1 MLYQISRWSVYNLT
15 SVKKLQDKNMDL
27 LERKDA
33 EKLLHNFLTSTLKKQ
48 ADIDKLMVLAIN
60 HESGIPMK
68 GIIYEYDKM
77 EKNKLTAQDLD
88 DLNTLMHFYGP

>member
-1 MLYQISRWSVYNLT
+1 
-15 SVKKLQDKNMDL
+15 MDIAL
-27 LERKDA
+27 
-33 EKLLHNFLTSTLKKQ
+33 
-48 ADIDKLMVLAIN
+48 N

-77 EKNKLTAQDLD
+77 EKNKPTKQNLD

>member
-1 MLYQISRWSVYNLT
+1 MYF
-15 SVKKLQDKNMDL
+15 

-33 EKLLHNFLTSTLKKQ
+33 EKLPHKFLNNTLKNQ
-48 ADIDKLMVLAIN
+48 TDIDKLMGLAIN
-60 HESGIPMK
+60 HDYGIPMK

-77 EKNKLTAQDLD
+77 EKNKPTKQDLD

>member
-1 MLYQISRWSVYNLT
+1 MIYF
-15 SVKKLQDKNMDL
+15 

-33 EKLLHNFLTSTLKKQ
+33 EKLLYKFLKNTLKNQ
-48 ADIDKLMVLAIN
+48 TDIDKLMGLAIN
-60 HESGIPMK
+60 HDYGIPMK

-77 EKNKLTAQDLD
+77 EKNKPTKQDLD

>member
-1 MLYQISRWSVYNLT
+1 MLRGIYYVFLRKKRCWKT
-15 SVKKLQDKNMDL
+15 SPKSFKEHFKKQSDIDL
-27 LERKDA
+27 L
-33 EKLLHNFLTSTLKKQ
+33 L
-48 ADIDKLMVLAIN
+48 DIAVN

-77 EKNKLTAQDLD
+77 EKNKPTKQNLD

>member
-1 MLYQISRWSVYNLT
+1 
-15 SVKKLQDKNMDL
+15 MDL

-33 EKLLHNFLTSTLKKQ
+33 EKLLHNFFTSTLKKQ
-48 ADIDKLMVLAIN
+48 SDIDKLMALAIN

>member
-1 MLYQISRWSVYNLT
+1 MMYF
-15 SVKKLQDKNMDL
+15 

-33 EKLLHNFLTSTLKKQ
+33 EKLLDKFLKNTLKNQ
-48 ADIDKLMVLAIN
+48 TDIDKLMGLAIN
-60 HESGIPMK
+60 HDSGIPMK

-77 EKNKLTAQDLD
+77 EKNKPTKQDLD

>member
-1 MLYQISRWSVYNLT
+1 MMYF
-15 SVKKLQDKNMDL
+15 

-33 EKLLHNFLTSTLKKQ
+33 EKLPHKFLKNTLKNQ
-48 ADIDKLMVLAIN
+48 ADIDKLMGLAIN
-60 HESGIPMK
+60 HDFGIPMK

-77 EKNKLTAQDLD
+77 EKNKPTKQDLE

>member
-1 MLYQISRWSVYNLT
+1 MYF
-15 SVKKLQDKNMDL
+15 

-33 EKLLHNFLTSTLKKQ
+33 GKLLHKFLKNTLKNQ
-48 ADIDKLMVLAIN
+48 TDIDKLMGLEIN
-60 HESGIPMK
+60 HESSIPMK

-77 EKNKLTAQDLD
+77 EKNKPKKQDLA

>member
-1 MLYQISRWSVYNLT
+1 MMYF
-15 SVKKLQDKNMDL
+15 

-33 EKLLHNFLTSTLKKQ
+33 EKLLHKFLKNTLKNQ
-48 ADIDKLMVLAIN
+48 ADIDKLMGVAIN
-60 HESGIPMK
+60 HDFVIPMK

-77 EKNKLTAQDLD
+77 EKNKPTKQDLE

>member
-1 MLYQISRWSVYNLT
+1 MYF
-15 SVKKLQDKNMDL
+15 

-33 EKLLHNFLTSTLKKQ
+33 EKLLHKVLKSTLKKQ
-48 ADIDKLMVLAIN
+48 SDIDLLMDIALN
-60 HESGIPMK
+60 HESGIAMK

-77 EKNKLTAQDLD
+77 EKNKPTKQNLD

>member
-1 MLYQISRWSVYNLT
+1 MIYF
-15 SVKKLQDKNMDL
+15 

-33 EKLLHNFLTSTLKKQ
+33 EKLPHKFLNNTLKNQ
-48 ADIDKLMVLAIN
+48 TDIDKLMGLAIN
-60 HESGIPMK
+60 HDYGIPMK

-77 EKNKLTAQDLD
+77 EKNKPTKQDLD

>member
-1 MLYQISRWSVYNLT
+1 MYF
-15 SVKKLQDKNMDL
+15 

-33 EKLLHNFLTSTLKKQ
+33 EKLLHKVLKSTLKKQ
-48 ADIDKLMVLAIN
+48 SDIDLLMDIALN

-77 EKNKLTAQDLD
+77 EKNKPTKQNLD

>member
-1 MLYQISRWSVYNLT
+1 MMYF
-15 SVKKLQDKNMDL
+15 

-33 EKLLHNFLTSTLKKQ
+33 EKLLHNFLKNTLKNQ
-48 ADIDKLMVLAIN
+48 TDIDKLMSLAIN
-60 HESGIPMK
+60 HDSGIPMK

-77 EKNKLTAQDLD
+77 EKNKPAKQDLD

>member
-1 MLYQISRWSVYNLT
+1 MIYF
-15 SVKKLQDKNMDL
+15 

-33 EKLLHNFLTSTLKKQ
+33 EKLLHKFLNNTLKNQ
-48 ADIDKLMVLAIN
+48 TDIDKLMGLAIN
-60 HESGIPMK
+60 HDYGIPMK

-77 EKNKLTAQDLD
+77 EKNKPTKQDLD

>member
-1 MLYQISRWSVYNLT
+1 MSF
-15 SVKKLQDKNMDL
+15 

-33 EKLLHNFLTSTLKKQ
+33 EKLLYKFLKNTLKNQ
-48 ADIDKLMVLAIN
+48 ADIDELMSLAIN

-77 EKNKLTAQDLD
+77 ERNKLTKQDLD

>member
-1 MLYQISRWSVYNLT
+1 MYF
-15 SVKKLQDKNMDL
+15 

-33 EKLLHNFLTSTLKKQ
+33 EKLLQKVLKSTLKKQ
-48 ADIDKLMVLAIN
+48 SDINLLLDIAVN

-77 EKNKLTAQDLD
+77 EKNKPTKQNLD